1 MSEEMSDLVAVF
13 VLGMCTFYS
22 VWLSMEF
29 SPRSKLHLLWTIPVG
44 FFGCFVALAISS
56 LAVSQAD
63 DFLFIAAA
71 SAIFLPFPIWRLYNR
86 RKFAPVP
93 KEQAA
98 PKEPSAQI
106 PTPAS
111 LFDAVRNMKS
121 KLDLQTALLKKNNG
135 DDLPPPEVSG
145 SKYIN
150 PNDPKLK
157 QHYEPFKG
165 WRSDFKKEMGR
176 ADDDFDDNEGFKYIN
191 RNDPDLKER
200 YENFVAFKAWQKKRA
215 ETSQR
220 PDSYF
225 DDDDF
230 ILSDDV
236 ESEELPDGL
245 SLGDEIAFSYTN
257 AHGEFSDRRFVI
269 RKFDGLYLYGWDLDK
284 QDTRTF
290 RIDRIDGDVVK
301 ISTGEVF
308 YF

>member
-1 MSEEMSDLVAVF
+1 MNEEMSSLVALF

-44 FFGCFVALAISS
+44 FFGCFAALAIFS
-56 LAVSQAD
+56 LAVNQAN

-71 SAIFLPFPIWRLYNR
+71 SVLFLPFPIWRLYNR
-86 RKFAPVP
+86 RKLAPIP
-93 KEQAA
+93 KEQVA
-98 PKEPSAQI
+98 PKEPKQILTPSA
-106 PTPAS
+106 
-111 LFDAVRNMKS
+111 LFDSVRNMKS

-157 QHYEPFKG
+157 AHYEPFKG
-165 WRSDFKKEMGR
+165 WRSDFKKEMG
-176 ADDDFDDNEGFKYIN
+176 
-191 RNDPDLKER
+191 
-200 YENFVAFKAWQKKRA
+200 
-215 ETSQR
+215 
-220 PDSYF
+220 F
-225 DDDDF
+225 DDDDI
-230 ILSDDV
+230 ILDDDDDE
-236 ESEELPDGL
+236 ESVELPAGL

-269 RKFDGLYLYGWDLDK
+269 HGFDGLYLEGWDLDK
-284 QDTRTF
+284 HDGRTF
-290 RIDRIDGDVVK
+290 RIDRIDGGVVK

-308 YF
+308 YL

>member
-1 MSEEMSDLVAVF
+1 MNEEMSDLVALF

-44 FFGCFVALAISS
+44 FFGCFAALAIFS

-71 SAIFLPFPIWRLYNR
+71 SALFLPFPIWRLYNR
-86 RKFAPVP
+86 RKLAPVP

-98 PKEPSAQI
+98 PKEPAVSKEPSAQI
-106 PTPAS
+106 LTPAS
-111 LFDAVRNMKS
+111 LFDSVRNMKS

-165 WRSDFKKEMGR
+165 WRSDFKKEMG
-176 ADDDFDDNEGFKYIN
+176 
-191 RNDPDLKER
+191 
-200 YENFVAFKAWQKKRA
+200 
-215 ETSQR
+215 
-220 PDSYF
+220 F
-225 DDDDF
+225 DDDDI
-230 ILSDDV
+230 ILDDDEDE
-236 ESEELPDGL
+236 ESVELPDGL
-245 SLGDEIAFSYTN
+245 SLGDKVSFFYTN
-257 AHGEFSDRRFVI
+257 AKGEFSERHVI
-269 RKFDGLYLYGWDLDK
+269 IDGFDGLYLECFDLDK
-284 QDTRTF
+284 NDDRTF
-290 RIDRIDGDVVK
+290 CIDSIDGGVVK

>member
-1 MSEEMSDLVAVF
+1 MNEEMSDLVAVF

-44 FFGCFVALAISS
+44 FFGCFAALAIFS
-56 LAVSQAD
+56 LSVSQAD

-71 SAIFLPFPIWRLYNR
+71 SALFLPFPIWRLYNR
-86 RKFAPVP
+86 RKLAPIP
-93 KEQAA
+93 KEQVA
-98 PKEPSAQI
+98 PKEPKQILTPSA
-106 PTPAS
+106 
-111 LFDAVRNMKS
+111 LFDSVRNMKS

>member
-1 MSEEMSDLVAVF
+1 MNEEMSDLVALF

-44 FFGCFVALAISS
+44 FFGCFAALAIFS

-71 SAIFLPFPIWRLYNR
+71 SALFLPFPIWRLYNR

-106 PTPAS
+106 PTPAA
-111 LFDAVRNMKS
+111 LFDSVRNMKS

-157 QHYEPFKG
+157 RHYEPFKG
-165 WRSDFKKEMGR
+165 WRSNFKKEMGLS
-176 ADDDFDDNEGFKYIN
+176 DDDFDDNEGLKYIN
-191 RNDPDLKER
+191 RNDPDLKAR

-220 PDSYF
+220 YDSYL

-230 ILSDDV
+230 ILDDDEENV
-236 ESEELPDGL
+236 ELPDGL
-245 SLGDEIAFSYTN
+245 SLGDTVSFFYTN
-257 AHGEFSDRRFVI
+257 AKGEFSERHVI
-269 RKFDGLYLYGWDLDK
+269 IDGFDGLYLECFDLDK
-284 QDTRTF
+284 NDDRTF
-290 RIDRIDGDVVK
+290 CIDSIDGGVVK